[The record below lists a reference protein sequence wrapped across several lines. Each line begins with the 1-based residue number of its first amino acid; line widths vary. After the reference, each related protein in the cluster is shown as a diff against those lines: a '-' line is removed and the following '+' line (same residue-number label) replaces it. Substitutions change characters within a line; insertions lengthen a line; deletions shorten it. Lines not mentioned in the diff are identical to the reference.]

1 MSISWNS
8 VRERVSDTFEG
19 ARKVI
24 TMNGIM
30 RLTMALAVLALAGPA
45 LAQDGGEE
53 PAPLA
58 ERTID
63 FSDEIVEG
71 ELVRPDGEF
80 IEGMQ
85 GRGSTSLID
94 IREHFI
100 DKMIQSAED
109 L

>member
-1 MSISWNS
+1 MKGI
-8 VRERVSDTFEG
+8 VRV
-19 ARKVI
+19 
-24 TMNGIM
+24 
-30 RLTMALAVLALAGPA
+30 ALAVAVIGTTATAFG
-45 LAQDGGEE
+45 QDQGE
-53 PAPLA
+53 PAPLV

-63 FSDEIVEG
+63 FSDEVVEG

-85 GRGSTSLID
+85 GRGSDSLIN

>member
-1 MSISWNS
+1 
-8 VRERVSDTFEG
+8 
-19 ARKVI
+19 
-24 TMNGIM
+24 
-30 RLTMALAVLALAGPA
+30 MAV
-45 LAQDGGEE
+45 AQDEGEGDGE
-53 PAPLA
+53 PAPIQ

-71 ELVRPDGEF
+71 ELVRPDGDL
-80 IEGMQ
+80 IEGGL
-85 GRGSTSLID
+85 GRTSTSLIT

>member
-1 MSISWNS
+1 MRRLIQWAMVMAMS
-8 VRERVSDTFEG
+8 
-19 ARKVI
+19 
-24 TMNGIM
+24 
-30 RLTMALAVLALAGPA
+30 ALALPA
-45 LAQDGGEE
+45 LAQDSGEE

>member
-1 MSISWNS
+1 MKRIIGLG
-8 VRERVSDTFEG
+8 V
-19 ARKVI
+19 
-24 TMNGIM
+24 
-30 RLTMALAVLALAGPA
+30 LLLAVGQGGLALAQEG
-45 LAQDGGEE
+45 AQGQEGQ
-53 PAPLA
+53 LV

-71 ELVRPDGEF
+71 ELVRPEGEL
-80 IEGMQ
+80 IEAQ
-85 GRGSTSLID
+85 RGRGSASLIS